1 MRGEKEEIEGELQG
15 ESLSLCRVGLHRV
28 QLILPVN
35 QTELAEKQKLINWVY
50 TQQGKSQIMETDLK
64 KYMEYFCS

>member
-35 QTELAEKQKLINWVY
+35 QTELAEKTEIDKLSVSTARKKSNHGNW
-50 TQQGKSQIMETDLK
+50 
-64 KYMEYFCS
+64 F